1 MTLLVFS
8 VVLSLTV
15 TVKAQDCASL
25 ANASNCDF
33 YTQCVEATFQCG
45 TNGYPLAYGDRYCHR
60 FMNKQICFSSAVNI
74 YYFLYNFFITLLR
87 VKHGLIT

>member
-15 TVKAQDCASL
+15 TVKAQDCTAL
-25 ANASNCDF
+25 ANSGNCYF
-33 YTQCVEATFQCG
+33 YTKCVEATFQCG

-60 FMNKQICFSSAVNI
+60 FMNKQILFSSTVSI
-74 YYFLYNFFITLLR
+74 
-87 VKHGLIT
+87 